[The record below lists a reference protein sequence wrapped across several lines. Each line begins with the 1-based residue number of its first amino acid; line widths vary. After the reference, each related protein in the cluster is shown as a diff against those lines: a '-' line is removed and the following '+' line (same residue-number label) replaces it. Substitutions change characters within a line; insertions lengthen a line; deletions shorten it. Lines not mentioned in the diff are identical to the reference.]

1 MAEWSKALCLGRSI
15 FGSVG
20 SNPTPV
26 TLFYQFTRDKYP
38 QELLRKTELNQLPR
52 KPRQEIYQENY
63 QKDRMAER
71 SKALRLGRSIFGC
84 VGSNPTPVTFFLQTQ
99 TRQISTGIAQ
109 KKVRVKSITE
119 QT

>member
-1 MAEWSKALCLGRSI
+1 MAEW
-15 FGSVG
+15 
-20 SNPTPV
+20 
-26 TLFYQFTRDKYP
+26 
-38 QELLRKTELNQLPR
+38 
-52 KPRQEIYQENY
+52 
-63 QKDRMAER
+63 

-109 KKVRVKSITE
+109 KKVRVKSIIE